1 MFRTGADCPWKTN
14 LLTRIERAGQVL
26 RCCHP
31 CHALWEAAEFALIFS
46 QLHTEVDTFVWVSYE
61 EINSLSKPVATC
73 ANVSRSIDRPQRHVI
88 FEKFDRLEAGLPQS
102 HEDFGVVDARS
113 DLALADVKAGRVEP
127 RCLSELEEEAGSEEC
142 KLDLPYLI
150 VVPMRDHFAR
160 ELLHGSQ
167 VIQARLRPCQINV
180 QSEVSFLVVTPHM
193 VKQLPPC
200 HLAVKAGQKRAAKTW
215 YEFRV
220 DSMVW

>member
-1 MFRTGADCPWKTN
+1 MYKTSADCPWKIN

-31 CHALWEAAEFALIFS
+31 CHALWEAAEFALKFS
-46 QLHTEVDTFVWVSYE
+46 KLHTEVDTFVWVSYE

-88 FEKFDRLEAGLPQS
+88 FEKFDRLEAGLPQR
-102 HEDFGVVDARS
+102 HEDFGVVDACS

-127 RCLSELEEEAGSEEC
+127 RCLSELEEEAGSEKC
-142 KLDLPYLI
+142 KLDVPYLV
-150 VVPMRDHFAR
+150 VVPTCDHFAR

-167 VIQARLRPCQINV
+167 VIQARLRACQIDV
-180 QSEVSFLVVTPHM
+180 QPEESFFVVASNM
-193 VKQLPPC
+193 VEQLPPC
-200 HLAVKAGQKRAAKTW
+200 HLAVKAGEKRAAQTW
-215 YEFRV
+215 YEL
-220 DSMVW
+220 